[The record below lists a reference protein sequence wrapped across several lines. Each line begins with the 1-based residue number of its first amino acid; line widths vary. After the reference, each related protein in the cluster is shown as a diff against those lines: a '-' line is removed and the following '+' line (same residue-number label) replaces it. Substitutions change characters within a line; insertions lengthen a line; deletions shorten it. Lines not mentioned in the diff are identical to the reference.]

1 MQIYKVTI
9 KNKDI
14 VFYVAASS
22 LEEVQILVQ
31 NNLYLTLFFSSGEK
45 EMELDVNIRVLTKK
59 EIKQLDLGK
68 INQSGII
75 KQEQLLN

>member
-9 KNKDI
+9 KNKNI
-14 VFYVAASS
+14 IFYVAASS

-31 NNLYLTLFFSSGEK
+31 NNLYLTLFLSSGEK
-45 EMELDVNIRVLTKK
+45 EMELDVDIRVLTKK
-59 EIKQLDLGK
+59 EIKQLDLGDIK
-68 INQSGII
+68 QSGII